1 MKDLCDKINALS
13 EGDKE
18 FLLAVMRVK
27 EQTDMSLKDLIIDV
41 AIWLSMKID
50 EEVYDERNNP

>member
-1 MKDLCDKINALS
+1 MKELCDKINALS